1 MLQHL
6 RCARMCGALDG
17 MQPNDA
23 LTFPDAPRGELDR
36 VLSELV
42 SVAGDVLA
50 TQGRLRALLR
60 ASQAITQQ
68 LELPLVLRKIVEVA
82 VELVG
87 AEYGALGVVD
97 AHGGL
102 EQFIHVGMTKED
114 AEKIGRLPEGHG
126 LLGALIDDPR
136 PIRLLDISTDPR
148 SSGFPPE
155 HPAMDTF
162 LGVPVRVRNEVY
174 GNLYLSNRKV
184 GEFTADD
191 EELMTAL
198 AATAGIAIDNARLF
212 AETKRR
218 QAWSAASAE
227 ITAAFVSDEDNDAA
241 VLIASAVLTLAEA
254 DLVRIALPSQD
265 PTRLII
271 SVARGI
277 GEDVEEGRSF
287 PVIGSLVETVLE
299 SRQPRL
305 IGEPEA
311 TAIAG
316 GNTHLV
322 GPTMAVPMLA
332 HGDVLG
338 VMIVSRL
345 PGAFPF
351 TATDMEMAADFAGRA
366 TVAMALSDGRA
377 DRQRMVL
384 LEDRG
389 RIARDLHDHVIQQLF
404 GTGLELQSVL
414 GTIAPG
420 PAAERIDRA
429 ISEID
434 KAIAQIRVAIFTLS
448 SGKSSKEDTLRHR
461 VIDVVN
467 EASRSLSESP
477 RLEFSGP
484 VDIAVSG
491 TLADDVVAVVRE
503 ALTNVV
509 KHASAS
515 TVSVSVAVA
524 DGAVVVTTVD
534 DGVGLT
540 MSGRRSGLANLDSRA
555 DARGGSFDIG
565 TIDGKTNA
573 VWSAPYG
580 TAGA

>member
-6 RCARMCGALDG
+6 RCARMCGALVG
-17 MQPNDA
+17 MQQNDA

-60 ASQAITQQ
+60 ANQAITQQ

-524 DGAVVVTTVD
+524 DGSVVVTTVD

>member
-1 MLQHL
+1 MEH
-6 RCARMCGALDG
+6 D
-17 MQPNDA
+17 DA

-42 SVAGDVLA
+42 SVAGDVQA

-60 ASQAITQQ
+60 ANQAITQQ

-102 EQFIHVGMTKED
+102 EQFVHVGMSKED
-114 AEKIGRLPEGHG
+114 ADSIGRFPEGHG

-136 PIRLLDISTDPR
+136 PIRLLDLSTDPR
-148 SSGFPPE
+148 SSGFPAG

-162 LGVPVRVRNEVY
+162 LGVPVRVRDEVY

-191 EELMTAL
+191 EELMSAL
-198 AATAGIAIDNARLF
+198 AATAGFAIDNARLF

-227 ITAAFVSDEDNDAA
+227 ITAAFVSDEENDAA

-254 DLVRIALPSQD
+254 DLVRIALPGED

-277 GEDVEEGRSF
+277 DEDVDEGRSF
-287 PVIGSLVETVLE
+287 PIAGSLVETVLD

-316 GNTHLV
+316 SDTHPV

-338 VMIVSRL
+338 VLMVSRL

-377 DRQRMVL
+377 ARQRMAL

-414 GTIAPG
+414 GTMPPG
-420 PAAERIDRA
+420 QAAERIDRA

-434 KAIAQIRVAIFTLS
+434 RAIAQIRIAIFTLS
-448 SGKSSKEDTLRHR
+448 SSKSKADTLRHR
-461 VIDVVN
+461 VIDAVN
-467 EASRSLSESP
+467 EAGASLLESP

-509 KHASAS
+509 KHASAN
-515 TVSVSVAVA
+515 TVSVSVVVA
-524 DGAVVVTTVD
+524 EGAVVVTTID

-540 MSGRRSGLANLDSRA
+540 VSGRRSGLANLGARA
-555 DARGGSFDIG
+555 GARGGSFEIG
-565 TIDGKTNA
+565 TIAGKTNA

-580 TAGA
+580 AIGPER

>member
-1 MLQHL
+1 
-6 RCARMCGALDG
+6 MCVALVG
-17 MQPNDA
+17 MEYNDA

-42 SVAGDVLA
+42 SVAGDVQA

-60 ASQAITQQ
+60 ANQAITQQ

-102 EQFIHVGMTKED
+102 EQFVHVGMSKED
-114 AEKIGRLPEGHG
+114 ADRIGRFPEGHG

-136 PIRLLDISTDPR
+136 PIRLLDLSTDPR
-148 SSGFPPE
+148 SSGFPAG

-174 GNLYLSNRKV
+174 GNLYLSNRRV

-198 AATAGIAIDNARLF
+198 AATAGFAIDNARLY

-254 DLVRIALPSQD
+254 DLVRIALPSDD

-277 GEDVEEGRSF
+277 DEDVDEGRSF
-287 PVIGSLVETVLE
+287 PIVGSLVETVLE

-316 GNTHLV
+316 SDTHLV

-338 VMIVSRL
+338 VLMVSRL

-377 DRQRMVL
+377 ARQRMAL

-414 GTIAPG
+414 GTMPPG

-434 KAIAQIRVAIFTLS
+434 KAIAQIRIAIFTLS
-448 SGKSSKEDTLRHR
+448 SSKNKADTLRHR

-467 EASRSLSESP
+467 EAGASLLETP

-503 ALTNVV
+503 SLTNVV
-509 KHASAS
+509 KHATAN
-515 TVSVSVAVA
+515 TVSVSVVVA
-524 DGAVVVTTVD
+524 EGAVVVTTID
-534 DGVGLT
+534 DGVGLSV
-540 MSGRRSGLANLDSRA
+540 SGRRSGLANLGARA
-555 DARGGSFDIG
+555 GARGGSFDIG
-565 TIDGKTNA
+565 TIAGKTNA

-580 TAGA
+580 AIGSER

>member
-1 MLQHL
+1 MEQ
-6 RCARMCGALDG
+6 
-17 MQPNDA
+17 NDA

-42 SVAGDVLA
+42 SVAGDVQV

-60 ASQAITQQ
+60 ANQAITQQ

-97 AHGGL
+97 THGGL
-102 EQFIHVGMTKED
+102 EQFIHVGMSKED
-114 AEKIGRLPEGHG
+114 AHSIGRFPEGHG

-136 PIRLLDISTDPR
+136 PIRLLDLSTDPR
-148 SSGFPPE
+148 STGFPAG

-174 GNLYLSNRKV
+174 GNLYLSNCRD
-184 GEFTADD
+184 GEFTAAD

-198 AATAGIAIDNARLF
+198 AATAGFAIDNARLF

-265 PTRLII
+265 PERLII

-277 GEDVEEGRSF
+277 DEDVEEGRSF
-287 PVIGSLVETVLE
+287 PVAGSLVETVLE

-311 TAIAG
+311 TEIAG
-316 GNTHLV
+316 GGIYQI

-351 TATDMEMAADFAGRA
+351 TATEMEMAADFAGRA
-366 TVAMALSDGRA
+366 TVAMALADGRA

-384 LEDRG
+384 LQDRS
-389 RIARDLHDHVIQQLF
+389 RIARDLHDNVIQQLF

-414 GTIAPG
+414 GTISSG
-420 PAAERIDRA
+420 PTAERVDRA

-434 KAIAQIRVAIFTLS
+434 KAIAQIRIAIFTLS
-448 SGKSSKEDTLRHR
+448 SSQSSKADTLRHR

-467 EASRSLSESP
+467 EAGGSLSQSP

-509 KHASAS
+509 KHASAKS
-515 TVSVSVAVA
+515 VSVSVAVA
-524 DGAVVVTTVD
+524 EGAVVVTTID
-534 DGVGLT
+534 DGIGLT
-540 MSGRRSGLANLDSRA
+540 VSGRGSGLANLGSRA
-555 DARGGSFDIG
+555 SARGGSFEIG

-580 TAGA
+580 AAAG

>member
-1 MLQHL
+1 MEQ
-6 RCARMCGALDG
+6 
-17 MQPNDA
+17 NDA

-42 SVAGDVLA
+42 SVAGDVQA

-60 ASQAITQQ
+60 ANQAITQQ

-102 EQFIHVGMTKED
+102 EQFVHVGMAKED
-114 AEKIGRLPEGHG
+114 VDKIGRFPEGHG

-136 PIRLLDISTDPR
+136 PIRLLDLSTDPR
-148 SSGFPPE
+148 SNGFPPG

-174 GNLYLSNRKV
+174 GNLYLSNRRI

-198 AATAGIAIDNARLF
+198 AATAGFAIDNARLY

-241 VLIASAVLTLAEA
+241 VLIAAAVLTLAEA

-265 PTRLII
+265 PERLII
-271 SVARGI
+271 SVAMGI
-277 GEDVEEGRSF
+277 DEDVEEGRSF
-287 PVIGSLVETVLE
+287 PVAGSLVETVLE

-316 GNTHLV
+316 GGTHPV

-366 TVAMALSDGRA
+366 TVAMALADGRA

-384 LEDRG
+384 LQDRS
-389 RIARDLHDHVIQQLF
+389 RIARDLHDNVIQQLF
-404 GTGLELQSVL
+404 GTGLDLQSVL
-414 GTIAPG
+414 GTIPPG
-420 PAAERIDRA
+420 PTAERVDRA

-434 KAIAQIRVAIFTLS
+434 KAIAQIRIAIFTLS
-448 SGKSSKEDTLRHR
+448 SGQSSKADTLRHR

-467 EASRSLSESP
+467 EAGGALSKSP

-524 DGAVVVTTVD
+524 DGAVVVTTID
-534 DGVGLT
+534 DGIGLT
-540 MSGRRSGLANLDSRA
+540 VPGRRSGLANLGSRA
-555 DARGGSFDIG
+555 GERGGSFEIG

-573 VWSAPYG
+573 VWSAPYDV
-580 TAGA
+580 AAS

>member
-1 MLQHL
+1 MEY
-6 RCARMCGALDG
+6 
-17 MQPNDA
+17 NDA

-42 SVAGDVLA
+42 SVAGDVQA

-60 ASQAITQQ
+60 ANQAITQQ

-102 EQFIHVGMTKED
+102 EQFVHVGMSKED
-114 AEKIGRLPEGHG
+114 ADRIGRFPEGHG

-136 PIRLLDISTDPR
+136 PIRLLDLSTDPR
-148 SSGFPPE
+148 SSGFPAG

-174 GNLYLSNRKV
+174 GNLYLSNRRV

-198 AATAGIAIDNARLF
+198 AATAGFAIDNARLY

-254 DLVRIALPSQD
+254 DLVRIALPSDD

-277 GEDVEEGRSF
+277 DEDVEEGRSF
-287 PVIGSLVETVLE
+287 PIVGSLVETVLE

-316 GNTHLV
+316 SDTHLV

-338 VMIVSRL
+338 VLMVSRL

-377 DRQRMVL
+377 ARQRMAL

-414 GTIAPG
+414 GTMPPG

-434 KAIAQIRVAIFTLS
+434 KAIAQIRIAIFTLS
-448 SGKSSKEDTLRHR
+448 SSKNKADTLRHR

-467 EASRSLSESP
+467 EAGASLLETP

-503 ALTNVV
+503 SLTNVV
-509 KHASAS
+509 KHATAN
-515 TVSVSVAVA
+515 TVSVSVVVA
-524 DGAVVVTTVD
+524 EGAVVVTTID
-534 DGVGLT
+534 DGVGLSV
-540 MSGRRSGLANLDSRA
+540 SGRRSGLANLGARA
-555 DARGGSFDIG
+555 GARGGSFDIG
-565 TIDGKTNA
+565 TIAGKTNA

-580 TAGA
+580 AIGSDR